1 MGQSVRLEAE
11 LEDDDALSVDFSEN
25 GRFGRNGI
33 DFTAWPDHGRPL
45 PRRAARPVGGHPPH
59 EERDRK
65 RPPHANGTQL
75 SLPSH
80 VRGDKVALRLGA
92 GHGWHAADR
101 QRGETWLNTSETPL
115 SGDWIRSGLRL

>member
-45 PRRAARPVGGHPPH
+45 PRRAAPPVPSGGI
-59 EERDRK
+59 
-65 RPPHANGTQL
+65 
-75 SLPSH
+75 LPM
-80 VRGDKVALRLGA
+80 
-92 GHGWHAADR
+92 
-101 QRGETWLNTSETPL
+101 
-115 SGDWIRSGLRL
+115 RSGTENAPLMPMARN